1 MFLAGSIGDLVL
13 TLAFIPILYVHC
25 PLHWRRVGVSDFFFQ
40 DKVPFVPSE
49 SCAYYFTSL

>member
-25 PLHWRRVGVSDFFFQ
+25 PLLGAWAFLIFFQ

-49 SCAYYFTSL
+49 SCVYYFTSL

>member
-25 PLHWRRVGVSDFFFQ
+25 PLQRRVGVSDFFFQ